1 VKRLIIPIAVVLTV
15 IILTGGFFLPTLV
28 SQFKDRQ
35 TIGELT
41 ITDGS
46 GVSYETKSELKIIDR
61 LKMMTEARRVDLDN
75 GKNMDADAAYQSALE
90 ELGKFEDR
98 GIIALD
104 LESCRLSEL
113 RVAFFIDSSDP
124 SKSMIVWDLYIQ
136 NGTYNINVAVD
147 DETGVLLAM
156 LFDVDKSVYKKGEA
170 AISLPFVIEFDAK
183 SPIVAEDSAAAED
196 SAVAEPSA
204 EDSTVAEQSYAEQIG
219 KALAGYYGL
228 TYVGSKPQKSDY
240 YTRLTI
246 ELSDGQDSVML
257 PVNLNDAWF
266 TINY

>member
-1 VKRLIIPIAVVLTV
+1 MKRFIIPITVVLTV
-15 IILTGGFFLPTLV
+15 IILTSGFFLPTLV

-35 TIGELT
+35 TFGELT

-75 GKNMDADAAYQSALE
+75 GKNMDADTAYQSALE
-90 ELGKFEDR
+90 ELGKFTGS

-136 NGTYNINVAVD
+136 NGTYSITVAID
-147 DETGVLLAM
+147 DETGLLLAM

-170 AISLPFVIEFDAK
+170 AIALPFVIEYDAA
-183 SPIVAEDSAAAED
+183 S
-196 SAVAEPSA
+196 EPSA
-204 EDSTVAEQSYAEQIG
+204 EDSAAAEQSYAEQIG
-219 KALAGYYGL
+219 KALADYYGL

-240 YTRLTI
+240 YTRI
-246 ELSDGQDSVML
+246 MFELSDGLDSVML
-257 PVNLNDAWF
+257 PVNLNDVWF